1 LDKKY
6 FAMNSDDHI
15 DASAALVS
23 SHFAA
28 AAQSATRQG
37 DVLARGIAKAAE
49 RIVQAFLQNHKLVV
63 FAPNSNRADG
73 DSMVA
78 RMLGQLEQA
87 RPALPALRLNAPSLA
102 GERGDGTVAAATE
115 FQALGNAGD
124 VLLVFAAGCQQPEL
138 QALSSVA
145 HERAIA
151 VIWFGASRDE
161 TILTLRGESDIVVW
175 FDEQRI
181 IRRLELQ
188 RIAVHAM
195 ADAIDSLLLGDGG

>member
-1 LDKKY
+1 
-6 FAMNSDDHI
+6 MNSDDHI

-37 DVLARGIAKAAE
+37 DALSRGIAKAAE
-49 RIVQAFLQNHKLVV
+49 RIVQTFLQNHKLVV
-63 FAPNSNRADG
+63 FAPHHNRADG

-102 GERGDGTVAAATE
+102 SEHAEGTSTAATE

-124 VLLVFAAGCQQPEL
+124 VLLVFATGCQLPEL
-138 QALSSVA
+138 QSLSAVA
-145 HERAIA
+145 QERAIE
-151 VIWFGASRDE
+151 VIWFGPARDE
-161 TILTLRGESDIVVW
+161 SILSVRGEGDLVVW

-181 IRRLELQ
+181 IRLLELQ
-188 RIAVHAM
+188 RIAVHAL
-195 ADAIDSLLLGDGG
+195 ADAIDSLLLGDGA